1 MKRPRSITNTLAVI
15 FVLYLF
21 YYSYRYVFQYNSEVT
36 SPSYSNTPVA
46 ISITKF
52 VILLIFC
59 AILFLSLISDKI
71 NPAPAILCLFI
82 GLFAI
87 QELYA
92 IITIGSIQSITALCC
107 ILPALIV
114 LMFRASIDETP
125 FDKIC
130 IIFLNYTIIYELIQI
145 LLYFSIGR
153 LPALAYD
160 TGILTDVRFG
170 GPWDDPN
177 GFSILLSFFIPYA
190 YHKYKGLKRIIH
202 VLILT
207 ASLILTWSLTGLA
220 CFILTLLCW
229 GIISIRM
236 RKKRITIEKL
246 AVACFVC
253 LIVLL
258 ALIVIAVL
266 FKSQIAIF
274 IDSKSGSI
282 AGHLQGFQINM
293 SIGTLLG
300 ITPNAQN
307 AESSIIML
315 LLRGGIIH
323 LLLFY
328 SLGFFAVRSAYRRVL
343 TTNKSEKLYPLRK
356 SIFFYQISFLFA
368 TVNLPFVYAFSNMGI
383 FMLFLLLSFRGNEQV
398 AFPAVHSATTNK
410 LAKNKLR
417 QKGNNC
423 TR

>member
-190 YHKYKGLKRIIH
+190 YHKYKGLKRII
-202 VLILT
+202 
-207 ASLILTWSLTGLA
+207 
-220 CFILTLLCW
+220 
-229 GIISIRM
+229 
-236 RKKRITIEKL
+236 L